1 MKFRMERVDL
11 EIKKALSKI
20 ISNLDDF
27 RLKDKFV
34 TISEVKT
41 SPDLYS
47 SKVSISCINESGE
60 EVVKVLNQSKGFIKK
75 ELARQIKI
83 KRIPDLFFVSDYVE
97 KDAQRIEELL
107 KQINKTENKD

>member
-11 EIKKALSKI
+11 EIKNALSTI

-27 RLKDKFV
+27 RLKGKFV

-47 SKVSISCINESGE
+47 SKVSISCLNEGSE

-75 ELARQIKI
+75 ELAKYIKI
-83 KRIPDLFFVSDYVE
+83 KRIPDIFFASDYVE

-107 KQINKTENKD
+107 NQISKTNH

>member
-11 EIKKALSKI
+11 EIKNALSTI

-27 RLKDKFV
+27 RLKGKFV

-47 SKVSISCINESGE
+47 SKVSISCLNEGSE

-75 ELARQIKI
+75 NLQNILKLNEFQTFSLFPIMLKKTRKELK
-83 KRIPDLFFVSDYVE
+83 
-97 KDAQRIEELL
+97 
-107 KQINKTENKD
+107 NC

>member
-11 EIKKALSKI
+11 EIKNALSTI
-20 ISNLDDF
+20 ISNLDDS
-27 RLKDKFV
+27 RLKGKFV

-47 SKVSISCINESGE
+47 SKVSISCLNEGSE

-75 ELARQIKI
+75 ELAKNIKI
-83 KRIPDLFFVSDYVE
+83 KRIPDIFFVSDYVE

-107 KQINKTENKD
+107 NQISKTNH